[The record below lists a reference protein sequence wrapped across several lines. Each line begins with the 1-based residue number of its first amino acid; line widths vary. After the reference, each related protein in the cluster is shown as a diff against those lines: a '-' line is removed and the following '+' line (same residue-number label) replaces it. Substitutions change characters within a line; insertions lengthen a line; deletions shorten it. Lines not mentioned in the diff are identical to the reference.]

1 MVYLEIPRR
10 FLLNNFYFL
19 RFSNECL
26 EGENYA
32 IIDAVNFSLN
42 KLNGSY
48 KPSTPLNMHCIIYNF
63 PYYLFHLIL
72 VASIYNK

>member
-32 IIDAVNFSLN
+32 IIDAV
-42 KLNGSY
+42 
-48 KPSTPLNMHCIIYNF
+48 
-63 PYYLFHLIL
+63 
-72 VASIYNK
+72 